1 MGAHLGRSYL
11 KTESEFNLPKVV
23 FLNKNRTMDNV
34 QKHNIYKRKHI
45 LTCLATGDAGQIVN
59 WFIYNL
65 HVRNY
70 NHLFHSNT
78 FTQFTNTTL

>member
-1 MGAHLGRSYL
+1 MNTFSFVRLQLSLHNSILYNVRVQCWGVLDHFWSAVVQRYA
-11 KTESEFNLPKVV
+11 TE
-23 FLNKNRTMDNV
+23 
-34 QKHNIYKRKHI
+34 
-45 LTCLATGDAGQIVN
+45 DAGQIVN

-70 NHLFHSNT
+70 NHLFHSCT